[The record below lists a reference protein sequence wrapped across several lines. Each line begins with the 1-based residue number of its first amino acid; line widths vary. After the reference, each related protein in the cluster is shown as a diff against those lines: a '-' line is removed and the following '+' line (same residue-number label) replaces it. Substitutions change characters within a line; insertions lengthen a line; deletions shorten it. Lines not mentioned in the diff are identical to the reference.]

1 MFDDPIVSEIRRIRD
16 SYAASLGYD
25 IAKIV
30 GDLQSRQGKDGRRV
44 VDRTA
49 REQAERG
56 DASEPT
62 AAAFPGGSSAS
73 AAG

>member
-16 SYAASLGYD
+16 SYAASFGYD

-30 GDLQSRQGKDGRRV
+30 VDLQSRQGKDGRRV
-44 VDRTA
+44 VDRSA
-49 REQAERG
+49 RETAEP
-56 DASEPT
+56 SEGPEPFV
-62 AAAFPGGSSAS
+62 AGFLDGSSAP